1 MKGKDILVSG
11 LQDFDI
17 AIGSNCVNLAKEFA
31 KENRVLYIN
40 FPLDRISKIRYPDH
54 PLIKKRIEVQKGQ
67 RDALIKI
74 TENLWSYTP
83 DCTIESIAKLP
94 FNRFF
99 DFINK
104 RNNKVFA
111 SSIRKVIQ
119 ELGFKDFVF
128 FQDSDIYRSFYL
140 KELLNPELYI
150 YYTRDNLIYTDY
162 YKYHGA
168 RIEAKHMAK
177 ADLVV
182 ANSSYLADYGKE
194 HNNNSFYVGQGCDFS
209 LFDISREFVKPEIFN
224 KLTGPV
230 IGYIGAL
237 KTLRLDIQII
247 EHIAKE
253 KKDWNLVLVGP
264 EDEEFKNSDLHSLE
278 NVHFIGEKPVDE
290 LPVWLKYFDVAL
302 NPQKVNEVT
311 IGNYPR
317 KIDEY
322 LAMGTP
328 TVATKTKAMSV
339 FENYVGLAETKEDY
353 VTLISKALESDN
365 EKLRKER
372 IAFAK
377 SHTWE
382 NNVIEIYK
390 AVEAVKKL

>member
-1 MKGKDILVSG
+1 MKGKNILVSG

-31 KENRVLYIN
+31 KENRVLYVN
-40 FPLDRISKIRYPDH
+40 FPLDRMSKMKYPNH
-54 PLIKKRIEVQKGQ
+54 PLIKKRIDVQNGE
-67 RDALIKI
+67 RDALIKVND
-74 TENLWSYTP
+74 NLWSYTP

-94 FNRFF
+94 FNSLF
-99 DFINK
+99 DFLNR
-104 RNNKVFA
+104 RNNKIFA
-111 SSIRKVIQ
+111 SSIKKILTQ
-119 ELGFKDFVF
+119 LDFKDFVF
-128 FQDSDIYRSFYL
+128 FQDSDIYRSFHL
-140 KELLNPELYI
+140 KELLKPDLYI
-150 YYTRDNLIYTDY
+150 YYTRDNLIFTDY
-162 YKYHGA
+162 YKRHGE

-182 ANSSYLADYGKE
+182 ANSSYLADYGRQ
-194 HNNNSFYVGQGCDFS
+194 HNKNSFYVGQGCDFS
-209 LFDISREFVKPEIFN
+209 LFDSNREFERPELFDT
-224 KLTGPV
+224 LQGPV

-237 KTLRLDIQII
+237 KSLRLDIQIL

-253 KKDWNLVLVGP
+253 KKDWNVVLVGP
-264 EDEEFKNSDLHSLE
+264 EDEDFQKSELHNMD
-278 NVHFIGEKPVDE
+278 NVHFTGSKPVEE

-339 FENYVGLAETKEDY
+339 FKDYVGLAETKEDY
-353 VTLISKALESDN
+353 ISLISEALETDS
-365 EKLRKER
+365 ESLREDR
-372 IAFAK
+372 ITFAK

-382 NNVIEIYK
+382 NNVLEIYK
-390 AVEAVKKL
+390 AIETANKK